1 MFSALNIAM
10 CFSFYFHFSLLYS
23 KLSRIYFPKFQN
35 TSRVVQDVLT
45 KKSMYYGAGPTKLKA
60 VAADS
65 NEVS

>member
-45 KKSMYYGAGPTKLKA
+45 KKSMYYGAGPT
-60 VAADS
+60 
-65 NEVS
+65 